1 MSIVRLE
8 NVNKSFGPQHV
19 LNDLNMEIQEGIITV
34 IIGPSGS
41 GKSTILNLVGLLD
54 KPTSGKVML
63 FDEAAPKPFSGKA
76 TQLLRDKIGYLFQ
89 NFALV
94 DNKSVEYNLK
104 IALEHVKGN
113 KSEMIKDVLEEVGLE
128 GFEKKKV
135 YQCSGGEQQRIA
147 IARLLLKPCDLV
159 LCDEPTG
166 SLDVDNK
173 HIIFDLLR
181 KLKAQGKSV
190 VVVTHDQDLV
200 EIADAVLDLD
210 EINNPQ
216 EDI

>member
-1 MSIVRLE
+1 M
-8 NVNKSFGPQHV
+8 
-19 LNDLNMEIQEGIITV
+19 
-34 IIGPSGS
+34 
-41 GKSTILNLVGLLD
+41 NLVGLLD
-54 KPTSGKVML
+54 KPTSGKVIL
-63 FDEAAPKPFSGKA
+63 FDEVAPKPFSGKA

-104 IALEHVKGN
+104 IALEHVKCN

-128 GFEKKKV
+128 GFEKNKV
-135 YQCSGGEQQRIA
+135 YQCSGWEQQRIS

-166 SLDVDNK
+166 SLDLDNK

-181 KLKAQGKSV
+181 KLKSQSKSV
-190 VVVTHDQDLV
+190 VVVPMIKTWLRLPMQCWIWML
-200 EIADAVLDLD
+200 
-210 EINNPQ
+210 
-216 EDI
+216 